1 MWRIF
6 VSLAGSSADMCSH
19 LSERHYK
26 RVKWNDV
33 SMLSMLIWDHS
44 QIAWYLLG
52 VEFVRGCSELGLHET
67 F

>member
-1 MWRIF
+1 
-6 VSLAGSSADMCSH
+6 MCSH

-44 QIAWYLLG
+44 RIAWCLLG